1 MIRRLLPILG
11 ITFIDIVGFSIMIP
25 LLPLFV
31 VHFRATPIVVGILM
45 SVFSVCQLIAGPVW
59 GNVSDRVGRKAVLI
73 ISQIGATIGWAM
85 LAFAPNLMWVF
96 LARVLEGTS
105 GGNIG
110 VTQAYVTDLVE
121 PRERARAFGMIS
133 ATFGAGMI
141 FGPLIGGFLSNSKYG
156 FTGAFLAAAVLQVV
170 TLIVTVVLLPES
182 RSSVHPE
189 GLVGRSAISETF
201 HDRKLRPL
209 LLQKLAL
216 SLALYGWFATI
227 ALFLQAQIHLSAAQT
242 SYYFSL
248 FAFTNVLV
256 NVFLVGRASDR
267 MGDRGMSN
275 VGLACLVVAFAFVP
289 FTHTISAM
297 LGVIVLFSVGMAFAN
312 TGLTAIVSNA
322 ASEERQGT
330 VLGVTSS
337 LDSLSGIVS
346 PPISTG
352 LLGRYGSPFSGIES
366 LLFATVSFVLGLA
379 LTKKRDAPPGVSTDG
394 VAAAASVEL
403 EAEV

>member
-31 VHFRATPIVVGILM
+31 VHFHVTPIVVGVLM
-45 SVFSVCQLIAGPVW
+45 SVFSVCQLFAGPVW

-73 ISQIGATIGWAM
+73 ISQIGATIGWGM
-85 LAFAPNLMWVF
+85 LAFAPNLLWVF
-96 LARVLEGTS
+96 IARILEGTS

-121 PRERARAFGMIS
+121 PRERSRAFGMIS

-156 FTGAFLAAAVLQVV
+156 FTGAFLAAAALQLV
-170 TLIVTVVLLPES
+170 TLFLTIVLLPES
-182 RSSVHPE
+182 RAKVE
-189 GLVGRSAISETF
+189 ADGLVGSAAIAETF
-201 HDRKLRPL
+201 HDKSLRPL
-209 LLQKLAL
+209 LFQKLAL
-216 SLALYGWFATI
+216 SLGLYGWFATI
-227 ALFLQAQIHLSAAQT
+227 ALFLQAQIHLNAAQT

-275 VGLACLVVAFAFVP
+275 VGLASLVFAFILVP
-289 FTHTISAM
+289 FAYSIAAM
-297 LGVIVLFSVGMAFAN
+297 IGIILLFSVGMAFAN
-312 TGLTAIVSNA
+312 TGLTAIISNK
-322 ASEERQGT
+322 ASETRQGT

-337 LDSLSGIVS
+337 LDSFSGILS
-346 PPISTG
+346 PPIATG
-352 LLGRYGSPFSGIES
+352 LLARYGSPYSAITS
-366 LLFATVSFVLGLA
+366 LLFAAVAFGLGIA
-379 LTKKRDAPPGVSTDG
+379 QAKKGGAEAPPVDT
-394 VAAAASVEL
+394 VEAM
-403 EAEV
+403 EAEA

>member
-1 MIRRLLPILG
+1 
-11 ITFIDIVGFSIMIP
+11 
-25 LLPLFV
+25 
-31 VHFRATPIVVGILM
+31 M
-45 SVFSVCQLIAGPVW
+45 SVFSVCQLIAGPIW

-96 LARVLEGTS
+96 ISRILEGTS

-121 PRERARAFGMIS
+121 PKERSRAFGMIS

-141 FGPLIGGFLSNSKYG
+141 FGPLIGGLLSNSKYG
-156 FTGAFLAAAVLQVV
+156 FTGAFLAAAFLQLV

-182 RSSVHPE
+182 RAAVHPD
-189 GLVGRSAISETF
+189 GVVASSAISQTF
-201 HDRKLRPL
+201 HDRTLRPL

-216 SLALYGWFATI
+216 SLALYGWFACI
-227 ALFLQAQIHLSAAQT
+227 ALFLQAQIHLTPAQT

-275 VGLACLVVAFAFVP
+275 VGLACLVVAFALVP
-289 FTHTISAM
+289 FTHTVLATLAI
-297 LGVIVLFSVGMAFAN
+297 ITLFSVGMAFAN

-322 ASEERQGT
+322 SSEARQGT

-337 LDSLSGIVS
+337 LDSFSGIVS

-352 LLGRYGSPFSGIES
+352 LLGRYGSPYSGLES
-366 LLFATVSFVLGLA
+366 LVFAAVAFVFGLT
-379 LTKKRDAPPGVSTDG
+379 LTKKSEVPRPSADG
-394 VAAAASVEL
+394 MVTPSAEIVEL
-403 EAEV
+403 EEV